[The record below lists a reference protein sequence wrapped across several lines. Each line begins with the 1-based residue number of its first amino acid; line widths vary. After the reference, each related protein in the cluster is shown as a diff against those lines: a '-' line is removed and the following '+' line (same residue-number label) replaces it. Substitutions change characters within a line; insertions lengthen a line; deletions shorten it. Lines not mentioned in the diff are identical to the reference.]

1 MRLSEWCTRDLI
13 TRRESSVRVFLH
25 MGRIKVSMDALME
38 LRDGIIGLKRDREA
52 ETSIEEGGK
61 K

>member
-1 MRLSEWCTRDLI
+1 
-13 TRRESSVRVFLH
+13 